1 MKKFFAIICVS
12 ALALCAS
19 AQVNKG
25 QAAAGINLLYGS
37 EIKSMGLGARFNYA
51 FIDQLRG
58 QVEFDG
64 YFKRHNTTWFDVS
77 INAEYLVPIKTDVL
91 YVYPKAGMTY
101 SMKTIKD
108 PVTKEK
114 DEENHVGLNLGA
126 GLEYEINDHFAATLE
141 YRHTIIR
148 RVDQGSFAL
157 GVNYKF

>member
-1 MKKFFAIICVS
+1 MKKLFAIFCV
-12 ALALCAS
+12 AAMALCAS

-25 QAAAGINLLYGS
+25 QAAAGVNLLYGS
-37 EIKSMGLGARFNYA
+37 EIKSMGLGARFYYA

-64 YFKRHNTTWFDVS
+64 YFKHNHTSWYDVS
-77 INAEYLVPIKTDVL
+77 INAEYLLPLKNDVL
-91 YVYPKAGMTY
+91 YIYPKAGMTY
-101 SMKTIKD
+101 SMVTYKD
-108 PVTKEK
+108 EFGVK

-126 GLEYEINDHFAATLE
+126 GLEYEINDHFAATFE